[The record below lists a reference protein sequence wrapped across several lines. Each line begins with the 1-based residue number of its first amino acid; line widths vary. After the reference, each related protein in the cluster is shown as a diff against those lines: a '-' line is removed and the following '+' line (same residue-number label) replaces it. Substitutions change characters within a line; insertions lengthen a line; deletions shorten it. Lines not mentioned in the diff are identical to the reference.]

1 MRRITEQHGEEA
13 GFFFTNKY
21 IFLSWCLHL
30 GNYSFK
36 ILNWFGGNEGT
47 IANVLIFLGI
57 IIIVVFVVVVLRQK
71 QLLRNWHSFSI
82 SQHSIW

>member
-30 GNYSFK
+30 GNYPFK
-36 ILNWFGGNEGT
+36 ILSWFWGNEGT
-47 IANVLIFLGI
+47 VADVL
-57 IIIVVFVVVVLRQK
+57 VFWVL
-71 QLLRNWHSFSI
+71 LLLLLLLS
-82 SQHSIW
+82 